1 MIREI
6 FATKTTL
13 LAVMLTMAALLGST
27 TAYGNTQV
35 ASAAKDATVPT
46 SVASSRSHA
55 KQANTD
61 AVAEAAQVI
70 ILATKTDLDL
80 RLNGLTS
87 RVVASR

>member
-6 FATKTTL
+6 LATKTTL
-13 LAVMLTMAALLGST
+13 LAVILTMAALLGST
-27 TAYGNTQV
+27 TAYGNTQSV
-35 ASAAKDATVPT
+35 STAKEATVPT
-46 SVASSRSHA
+46 SMDSSRSHA

-61 AVAEAAQVI
+61 AVAEAAEVI